1 VPARPKALAALVC
14 ACAAVAA
21 AGIAFV
27 GLRGHLAGAQGV
39 QPPLASH
46 AAYRATTDTL
56 ITATA
61 WSTIPDA
68 VAAAAQA
75 GQAAPSIQVVRADG
89 GSWLV
94 MTTGSQPRAQHLLPL
109 SVTVDPRGAAVVS
122 VALAAD
128 PAAVPGTD
136 ALALALPQ
144 SVSSA
149 AVQLHLIT
157 SPRGVWLGAVPAG
170 MCPPASSP
178 VAAAQAC
185 AQPLGL
191 GQAAWKAAAAG
202 ATATQSGQ
210 RFRVAIAT
218 SAGRAAPQR
227 VDWLGPA

>member
-1 VPARPKALAALVC
+1 
-14 ACAAVAA
+14 VAA

-39 QPPLASH
+39 QLPLASH

-75 GQAAPSIQVVRADG
+75 GQAAPSLQVVRAEGD
-89 GSWLV
+89 SWLV
-94 MTTGSQPRAQHLLPL
+94 MTTGSQPQAQHLLPL
-109 SVTVDPRGAAVVS
+109 SVTVDPRGVAVVS
-122 VALAAD
+122 GALAAD

-136 ALALALPQ
+136 ALALPQ